1 MAYTVDELKNKILEM
16 YPEVKEHGFNVNIYY
31 SEEKQ
36 AYIIRFQ
43 KGTSELITHLD
54 KQDADDCINNVKCV
68 YLGVQIGQFIK
79 NFTERERFE
88 REKPEKVSEY
98 KAVEKSV
105 AFDEE
110 GYLKNINDWNEK
122 VAQAI
127 ALREGLGILSKDQLE
142 IVKFINEYYKK
153 YNYFPVLNAVCK
165 NVNQPKDCIA
175 EKLIDPLLAWKI
187 AGLPKPDDTLVNIV
201 KYGVTPT

>member
-1 MAYTVDELKNKILEM
+1 MAYTIDDLKNKILEM
-16 YPEVKEHGFNVNIYY
+16 YPEVKEHGFNINIYY

-43 KGTSELITHLD
+43 KDTSELITHLD
-54 KQDADDCINNVKCV
+54 KQDADDCMNNVKCV

-88 REKPEKVSEY
+88 REKPEEVSEY

-105 AFDEE
+105 AFDDE

-187 AGLPKPDDTLVNIV
+187 AGLPKPDDTLINIV